1 MVKTL
6 NPNVSC
12 WKPVS
17 LAMSHLRSLIPIKPI
32 QSQVHTDPYLDPKVP
47 DSWGILIAFWLHI
60 TSDIQA
66 HISISHFD
74 AYLTWHVR
82 EITNL

>member
-12 WKPVS
+12 WKSVS
-17 LAMSHLRSLIPIKPI
+17 LAMSYLRSLIPIKPI
-32 QSQVHTDPYLDPKVP
+32 QSQVHTDLFLDPKVP
-47 DSWGILIAFWLHI
+47 DSWGILIPFLWHI
-60 TSDIQA
+60 TSDIKA
-66 HISISHFD
+66 YVLISHFD